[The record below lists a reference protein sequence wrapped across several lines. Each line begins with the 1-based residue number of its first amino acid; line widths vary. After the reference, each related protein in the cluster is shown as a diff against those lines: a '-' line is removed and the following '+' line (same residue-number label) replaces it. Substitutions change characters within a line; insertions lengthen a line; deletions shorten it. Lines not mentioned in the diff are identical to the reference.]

1 MEKDQLS
8 RKLAVILHADVVDS
22 TTLVRQ
28 DETMAHQRIQNA
40 FKRFSQTISSHDGV
54 AHEIRG
60 DALVAEFPRVSDAVA
75 ASIEFQV
82 ENSAFIQDLPDQI
95 RPEIRIG
102 IAMGEVV
109 IADNTVT
116 GEGVVLAQRIEQMAN
131 PGGVLIQGAAYE
143 TVPKRLPFRY
153 ENLGEHELKGF
164 HEAVR
169 IFAVNQE
176 TESTTAMAQLS
187 DERQTE
193 EPTYTIEPSIAVLPF
208 ANLSGDPEQEW
219 FSNGITEDITTTLS
233 RISGLLVIGRYSTM
247 DYKGELIDVRR
258 IGQELGVQYVLEGS
272 VRKAGNRIRVTA
284 QLVDA
289 TTGQNKWADRYDRDL
304 DDVFAVQDDITR
316 NITIEL
322 RVKLSDGEKA
332 RRYAGGTSSVHA
344 WERVVRADELNS
356 RFIREDNQE
365 ARRLA
370 EEALQLDPQYA
381 AAWLELGW
389 DHWEDAYFG
398 WSDDREKSIGEAM
411 DAAKKA
417 LELDEGCAMALG
429 LIGYLYLLTDEHD
442 RAVESVERASLISP
456 SDSDLTALLGDV
468 LLFTDRAD
476 DAAEVLKKAIQLSP
490 SYPAWI
496 LASLGMCY
504 YVIGKNDLA
513 ISTLQEAVRLEPDS
527 ALPRIYLTIVLAEA
541 GRSEDARQAAQ
552 EIMRID
558 RHFSVK
564 KWHGAQFKDANLK
577 KRTLGHLLSAGLPE

>member
-8 RKLAVILHADVVDS
+8 RKLAVILHADVVGS
-22 TTLVRQ
+22 TALVRK
-28 DETMAHQRIQNA
+28 DETLAHQRIQGA
-40 FKRFSQTISSHDGV
+40 FESLSQIISSHEG
-54 AHEIRG
+54 AAREIRG
-60 DALVAEFPRVSDAVA
+60 DALVAEFAKASDAVTA
-75 ASIEFQV
+75 AVEFQV
-82 ENSAFIQDLPDQI
+82 ANSAAIQKLSDLV
-95 RPEIRIG
+95 RPVVRIG

-109 IADNTVT
+109 VADNAVT

-131 PGGVLIQGAAYE
+131 PGGVLIQGAVYE

-169 IFAVNQE
+169 IFAVKQE
-176 TESTTAMAQLS
+176 AESTTAKAQS
-187 DERQTE
+187 SKERQTE
-193 EPTYTIEPSIAVLPF
+193 EPIYTIKPSIAVLPF
-208 ANLSGDPEQEW
+208 TNLSGDPEQEW
-219 FSNGITEDITTTLS
+219 FSAGITEEITTTLS
-233 RISGLLVIGRYSTM
+233 RISGLLVIARYSTM
-247 DYKGELIDVRR
+247 GYKGELVDVRK
-258 IGQELGVQYVLEGS
+258 IGQELGVQHVLEGS

-304 DDVFAVQDDITR
+304 DDIFAVQDDITR

-322 RVKLSDGEKA
+322 RVQLSDGEKA

-344 WERVVRADELNS
+344 WERVVRADELNN

-398 WSDDREKSIGEAM
+398 WSDDREKSIGKAM
-411 DAAKKA
+411 DAAKRA
-417 LELDEGCAMALG
+417 LELDEGCSMALG

-468 LLFTDRAD
+468 LLFTGRAD
-476 DAAEVLKKAIQLSP
+476 DAAEILKKAIQLSP
-490 SYPAWI
+490 SYPAWF

-504 YVIGKNDLA
+504 YVIGKNDRA
-513 ISTLQEAVRLEPDS
+513 ISTLREAVRMEPDS
-527 ALPRIYLTIVLAEA
+527 ALPRIYLTIVLVEA
-541 GRSEDARQAAQ
+541 GLSEDARQVAQ

-564 KWHGAQFKDANLK
+564 NWYGAQFKDANLK
-577 KRTLGHLLSAGLPE
+577 QRILGHLLCAGLPE